1 MSAWSGNLYKCCHCS
16 AAKLS
21 AKKCAALNQMCGDQ
35 ARLEAT
41 PVQDFMGLFA
51 V

>member
-1 MSAWSGNLYKCCHCS
+1 VLVKKFEAAI

-21 AKKCAALNQMCGDQ
+21 AKKCAALNEMCADQ
-35 ARLEAT
+35 ARLETT
-41 PVQDFMGLFA
+41 PVQEFMGLFA

>member
-1 MSAWSGNLYKCCHCS
+1 MLVKKFEAAI

-21 AKKCAALNQMCGDQ
+21 AKKCAALNHLCADQ
-35 ARLEAT
+35 ARMEAT
-41 PVQDFMGLFA
+41 PVHEFMELFA